1 MKEFTKLARWKDTS
15 FWSVKA
21 IVDKSRKML
30 HKTMREYQ
38 KAVSLPA
45 KPCFVEAQFEGEEEC
60 EDVGQNKITHS
71 EQTGSQEEVEKEVLV
86 RSMTG
91 KECGNLSHLLRR
103 ATRLSRGLTSK
114 LASSQLVGEVKD
126 LLPFLVAEMEKLRA
140 LTPDLKRSKEEQKK
154 QAGFIQQ
161 RKRAGLNDLFKTLQ
175 ALGFSYRY
183 LLFTLLTNI
192 IAL

>member
-1 MKEFTKLARWKDTS
+1 
-15 FWSVKA
+15 
-21 IVDKSRKML
+21 
-30 HKTMREYQ
+30 MR
-38 KAVSLPA
+38 SL
-45 KPCFVEAQFEGEEEC
+45 
-60 EDVGQNKITHS
+60 
-71 EQTGSQEEVEKEVLV
+71 
-86 RSMTG
+86 TG